1 VANVDCE
8 SLWHIRGVYP
18 ATVYTA
24 WCDPLFPDINMAV
37 PDLLAFELQNLLDCV
52 EVYGLDYMHGM
63 KKKHYV
69 KRARMALAKYKEQA
83 Q

>member
-1 VANVDCE
+1 MASVDM
-8 SLWHIRGVYP
+8 VYQDP
-18 ATVYTA
+18 AYQ
-24 WCDPLFPDINMAV
+24 DPSVSA
-37 PDLLAFELQNLLDCV
+37 PDLLALELQNLLDCV

-63 KKKHYV
+63 AKKYYV